1 MQRYT
6 KCSGNKHIGTFFLAD
21 SEISTYLCRCKKR
34 RNMRHEHLKCGLE
47 LMLLLTQNKQYRVDD
62 ICEKLGISRRNFY
75 YYIDFF
81 VRSGFNV
88 EKNGRCYSLSKS
100 SKFFQKLY
108 DLVQLRDDEV
118 AQMRRL
124 IEDAGLESGS
134 LKGLYHRLDRFYDF
148 KTLGNEQLQQRV
160 VEMRDVISDA
170 IRRRTM
176 VRIAGY
182 SSPNSHTVTD
192 RVVEPFMFLNNNKDV
207 RCYEISS
214 GTNKTFRLS
223 RMTDV
228 ERLDTPWK
236 NAPLHRQAY
245 TDLFAFSGEKTM
257 RITLIMGQLSHNV
270 MLEEYP
276 ESAACFVRNDDGRW
290 FFRTDVCS
298 YLGIGRFVLGMYDDV
313 EMLGDEGLKEYV
325 TTKLRSWCDNLK
337 K

>member
-1 MQRYT
+1 
-6 KCSGNKHIGTFFLAD
+6 
-21 SEISTYLCRCKKR
+21 
-34 RNMRHEHLKCGLE
+34 
-47 LMLLLTQNKQYRVDD
+47 MLLLTQNKQYRVDD

-170 IRRRTM
+170 I
-176 VRIAGY
+176 
-182 SSPNSHTVTD
+182 
-192 RVVEPFMFLNNNKDV
+192 
-207 RCYEISS
+207 
-214 GTNKTFRLS
+214 
-223 RMTDV
+223 
-228 ERLDTPWK
+228 
-236 NAPLHRQAY
+236 
-245 TDLFAFSGEKTM
+245 
-257 RITLIMGQLSHNV
+257 
-270 MLEEYP
+270 
-276 ESAACFVRNDDGRW
+276 
-290 FFRTDVCS
+290 
-298 YLGIGRFVLGMYDDV
+298 
-313 EMLGDEGLKEYV
+313 
-325 TTKLRSWCDNLK
+325 
-337 K
+337 